1 MMRVHGVFGD
11 VLPWPMLD
19 EDDWRTEHFHDV
31 RIRIQLGLLPTQH
44 CSANAVA
51 NAVARP
57 VATNAVARPVAR
69 PVEQYSEEQYP
80 EEQYSEEQYPEKQY
94 LETNYNADTE
104 METETKTST
113 QIPFNQI
120 GCLYS

>member
-19 EDDWRTEHFHDV
+19 TDDWRTEHFHDV

-44 CSANAVA
+44 
-51 NAVARP
+51 P
-57 VATNAVARPVAR
+57 VEHRSVARPVAR
-69 PVEQYSEEQYP
+69 PVEQYPEEQYP
-80 EEQYSEEQYPEKQY
+80 EEQYLGEQYS
-94 LETNYNADTE
+94 ETNYNADTE
-104 METETKTST
+104 TNAETETST